1 MASRWTRQPPARK
14 PNVSC
19 SATPTTTTPTS
30 SHRPVSN
37 TPGIRSASPGNGSD
51 PTPREAPA
59 RTGDEEDEI
68 GRVNLDLSGAA
79 AREKTLNL
87 LLPSGGPFREGTSAM
102 SMPPECGSPTVA
114 SKPPATTHPPC
125 CALPFTDRAPGTA
138 AALDHVWLEVA
149 AVPYFCYGARSPA

>member
-37 TPGIRSASPGNGSD
+37 TPGTRSASPGNGSD
-51 PTPREAPA
+51 PTPCEAPA
-59 RTGDEEDEI
+59 RTGEEEDEI

-79 AREKTLNL
+79 VREKTLNL
-87 LLPSGGPFREGTSAM
+87 LLPSGGPFRKGTSAM
-102 SMPPECGSPTVA
+102 SMPPGCGSPTVA

-125 CALPFTDRAPGTA
+125 CASPWYGSSAGNSGGPGSC
-138 AALDHVWLEVA
+138 LLEVA
-149 AVPYFCYGARSPA
+149 AVPYFSYGARSPA